1 MRNIKGFQWRR
12 RPPPAAPA
20 YVRDVS
26 RSLDFTASQI
36 ELAAK
41 MKLSLIFV
49 VAASVFGLT
58 NAREFSDDRGV
69 VYSWPDDGSVPKI
82 VVNAEGGLSL
92 FNLGRL
98 LLGEQY

>member
-1 MRNIKGFQWRR
+1 
-12 RPPPAAPA
+12 
-20 YVRDVS
+20 
-26 RSLDFTASQI
+26 
-36 ELAAK
+36 
-41 MKLSLIFV
+41 MKLCLFFAV
-49 VAASVFGLT
+49 VATVVELN